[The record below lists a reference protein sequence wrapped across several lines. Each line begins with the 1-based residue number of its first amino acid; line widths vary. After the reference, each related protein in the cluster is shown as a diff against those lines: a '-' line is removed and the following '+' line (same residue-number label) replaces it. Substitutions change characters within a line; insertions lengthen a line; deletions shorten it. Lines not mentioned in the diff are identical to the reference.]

1 MAIQIAVGSRESVVS
16 RKMQKQRNGYKD
28 LIVWQKSVALVVLV
42 YAFTDDFPKE
52 EMYGLSSQMK
62 RAGVSIPSNIA
73 EGSRRGT
80 TKDFKQFL
88 SIAYGSAAELET
100 QLEIAK
106 RLGFGKKEKGAQVAV
121 LLEEVLRMLNGML
134 KSESVVGSR

>member
-1 MAIQIAVGSRESVVS
+1 
-16 RKMQKQRNGYKD
+16 MQKQRNGYKD
-28 LIVWQKSVALVVLV
+28 LIVWQKSIELVVFV
-42 YAFTDDFPKE
+42 YALTGDFPKE
-52 EMYGLSSQMK
+52 ETYGLSSQMK

-80 TKDFKQFL
+80 AKDFKQFL
-88 SIAYGSAAELET
+88 SIAYGSASELET

-106 RLGFGKKEKGAQVAV
+106 RLGFGKETKRIQLAAS
-121 LLEEVLRMLNGML
+121 LEEVLRMLNGML